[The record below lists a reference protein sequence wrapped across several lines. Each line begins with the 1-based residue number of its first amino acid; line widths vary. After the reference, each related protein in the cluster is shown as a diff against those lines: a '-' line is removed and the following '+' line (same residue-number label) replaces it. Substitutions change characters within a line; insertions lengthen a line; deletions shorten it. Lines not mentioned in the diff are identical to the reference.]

1 MIEGIL
7 LVFNLIGAIV
17 FFVFQAKKGQ
27 QAFFAFFF
35 IMLPILG
42 FIIYGVI
49 LILDKTHLK
58 NRYDRQSL
66 VKRFAIEKN
75 LKKPEVETELNIIP
89 VGDVMAVG
97 KNQEKRK
104 LFLDELKKNVYGNY
118 RELLVAGK
126 DSDSET
132 VHYVASARME
142 VYRRLYEQVRQ
153 ASDEYANER
162 SSIEKLLILLN
173 RIMELIES
181 DLLSVSES
189 KIQKKKFCELIEHAS
204 IEQKEEL
211 CKGEYGHYITYMIE
225 TDNYEHAKKIWMEL
239 PSEYKTEKVYAK
251 MLEMYYELGEQN
263 HFYHVLDELCTSGIV
278 LSTDGIN
285 MVRFWLMERA

>member
-49 LILDKTHLK
+49 LILDKNHLK

-153 ASDEYANER
+153 ASDEYTNER
-162 SSIEKLLILLN
+162 ASTEKLQILF
-173 RIMELIES
+173 
-181 DLLSVSES
+181 LLHHKPV
-189 KIQKKKFCELIEHAS
+189 K
-204 IEQKEEL
+204 
-211 CKGEYGHYITYMIE
+211 
-225 TDNYEHAKKIWMEL
+225 
-239 PSEYKTEKVYAK
+239 P
-251 MLEMYYELGEQN
+251 
-263 HFYHVLDELCTSGIV
+263 
-278 LSTDGIN
+278 
-285 MVRFWLMERA
+285 